1 MSMEEGRVEAMKIAA
16 AGVEQDRVTH
26 GMNMMHDKTNNPS

>member
-1 MSMEEGRVEAMKIAA
+1 MEEGQVEVMKIAA
-16 AGVEQDRVTH
+16 AVEQDGITH